1 MNQLMRMISSAVLF
15 AATLLVSTT
24 ALARGDD
31 LQNLQL
37 LWTPNTSLS
46 EMGPLDV
53 SGPLLTSPIHFDA
66 FVDQRQDHSLI
77 GENREDAAKPRTV
90 KTSADVPAFISTN
103 MRDLAR
109 AAGANVSDAPEAVR
123 ISADVRQFFV
133 IETDNYR
140 GQISLLVHVRDAK
153 GKELWTGIING
164 GAENYG
170 RSFRADNYNETIS
183 NMLMRATYNL
193 LASAS
198 FRDSLGKH

>member
-1 MNQLMRMISSAVLF
+1 M
-15 AATLLVSTT
+15 ST
-24 ALARGDD
+24 
-31 LQNLQL
+31 
-37 LWTPNTSLS
+37 
-46 EMGPLDV
+46 
-53 SGPLLTSPIHFDA
+53 H
-66 FVDQRQDHSLI
+66 
-77 GENREDAAKPRTV
+77 
-90 KTSADVPAFISTN
+90 

-109 AAGANVSDAPEAVR
+109 AAGANVSDAPDAIR
-123 ISADVRQFFV
+123 INADVRQFFV

-140 GQISLLVHVRDAK
+140 GQISLLVHVRDPK

-198 FRDSLGKH
+198 FRESLGKH

>member
-1 MNQLMRMISSAVLF
+1 MRVISSTVLF
-15 AATLLVSTT
+15 AASLLLSAN

-31 LQNLQL
+31 LQDLQL
-37 LWTPNTSLS
+37 LWTPNTTLS

-53 SGPLLTSPIHFDA
+53 SGALLTTPIHFDT
-66 FVDQRQDHSLI
+66 FVDQRENPSLI
-77 GENREDAAKPRTV
+77 GENREDAAKARTV
-90 KTSADVPAFISTN
+90 KTSADIPAFMSTH

-109 AAGANVSDAPEAVR
+109 AAGANVSDAPDAIR
-123 ISADVRQFFV
+123 INADVRQFFV

-140 GQISLLVHVRDAK
+140 GQISLLVHVRDPK

-198 FRDSLGKH
+198 FRESLGKH

>member
-1 MNQLMRMISSAVLF
+1 MRVISSTVMF
-15 AATLLVSTT
+15 AASLLLSAN

-31 LQNLQL
+31 LQDLQL
-37 LWTPNTSLS
+37 AWTPNTTLS

-53 SGPLLTSPIHFDA
+53 SGALLTTPINFDT
-66 FVDQRQDHSLI
+66 FVDQRENPSLI
-77 GENREDAAKPRTV
+77 GENREDAAKARTV
-90 KTSADVPAFISTN
+90 KTSADIPAFMSTH

-109 AAGANVSDAPEAVR
+109 AAGANVSDAPDAIR
-123 ISADVRQFFV
+123 INADVRQFFV

-140 GQISLLVHVRDAK
+140 GQISLLVHVRDPK

-198 FRDSLGKH
+198 FRESLGKH